1 MQDAQMALSQQMGQQ
16 MAEEMR
22 KALDDVFYLTD
33 KQEEILGD
41 VGRYEMQS
49 SELRKL
55 AEEQRVL
62 QSQASGLRQ
71 KLVDMAKESI
81 FMQSQID
88 KLMKQCTSGMNRST
102 SSLTEMRASQAT
114 GSQRDAIQ
122 SLNQASRVIMESLNS
137 QKQCNSSCNKPNQSM
152 FQKMNK
158 MCKQQKRIN
167 QQSQNM
173 CNNPNQ
179 RGQGDKSM
187 MERLAA
193 EQSAVRKSVR
203 QLQEELGDRKQIKG
217 RLENMAEEMRRVVE
231 ALERGGLTGETLERQ
246 KKIYQRMLDFQL
258 AMERQDYSEVRRADR
273 AEQILRMGPDPLDEA
288 AQIGSESY
296 ERRLQKFL
304 EEGYPPEYEEIIK
317 DYFKAIMEVD
327 R

>member
-1 MQDAQMALSQQMGQQ
+1 
-16 MAEEMR
+16 
-22 KALDDVFYLTD
+22 
-33 KQEEILGD
+33 
-41 VGRYEMQS
+41 
-49 SELRKL
+49 
-55 AEEQRVL
+55 
-62 QSQASGLRQ
+62 
-71 KLVDMAKESI
+71 
-81 FMQSQID
+81 
-88 KLMKQCTSGMNRST
+88 
-102 SSLTEMRASQAT
+102 
-114 GSQRDAIQ
+114 
-122 SLNQASRVIMESLNS
+122 MESLNN

-231 ALERGGLTGETLERQ
+231 ALEQGGMTGETLERQ

-258 AMERQDYSEVRRADR
+258 AMERQDYSEVRRAER
-273 AEQILRMGPDPLDEA
+273 AEQIIRMGPDPLDGTEVGAFRQLHEA
-288 AQIGSESY
+288 
-296 ERRLQKFL
+296 ERPLLLNPYLDRPENFYAWRADDTL
-304 EEGYPPEYEEIIK
+304 EEVELVPLPANPDSVDFVQAARN
-317 DYFKAIMEVD
+317 DYGLNRQELRNERFRVYSTFRTFKQVLNDPGVSATTRQLVQDQIVYMNAND
-327 R
+327 APFAGMIRFFDPLL

>member
-1 MQDAQMALSQQMGQQ
+1 
-16 MAEEMR
+16 
-22 KALDDVFYLTD
+22 
-33 KQEEILGD
+33 
-41 VGRYEMQS
+41 
-49 SELRKL
+49 
-55 AEEQRVL
+55 
-62 QSQASGLRQ
+62 
-71 KLVDMAKESI
+71 
-81 FMQSQID
+81 
-88 KLMKQCTSGMNRST
+88 
-102 SSLTEMRASQAT
+102 
-114 GSQRDAIQ
+114 
-122 SLNQASRVIMESLNS
+122 
-137 QKQCNSSCNKPNQSM
+137 M

-231 ALERGGLTGETLERQ
+231 ALERGGLTGETFERQ